1 MEVIAND
8 RIVDTTVVLRKN
20 LDLECIY
27 HEEGVII
34 QFDWAKVVESS
45 EEQLC
50 SISRTYGKDITEK
63 YKGRV
68 RFLNEGSSSDA
79 SLRLTDTSD
88 DDIGIYYCYITTFAK
103 GTIKKIIDVRADDFG
118 KITASSHR
126 TFRNHE
132 TITLNFHCTLKAKVK
147 QITVKKLSHG
157 KMDTI
162 AFCNDEIH
170 TPRYGLNDIK
180 HISLNCSSLCNVT
193 LGIQNFTSKD
203 EGLYICN
210 FTTEKGNE
218 ATVVNVSNE
227 VHLSLIPFI
236 WGGSA
241 IFAVIA
247 IIIFTTLC
255 IKRKHKHEEKEKTL
269 QSKVNFRSKP
279 SINNTTNS
287 AEEEVFYANVQPK
300 MRREKQVIFV
310 SVLPTSTSSSAI
322 H

>member
-1 MEVIAND
+1 HIAIEKDDTFFLVLQIATMLCYVKSFIAND

-103 GTIKKIIDVRADDFG
+103 GTIKKIIDVRAVIMTLDTSTRERRG
-118 KITASSHR
+118 AKLPCV
-126 TFRNHE
+126 NHE

-218 ATVVNVSNE
+218 ATVVNI
-227 VHLSLIPFI
+227 LSPCDLLLPP
-236 WGGSA
+236 G
-241 IFAVIA
+241 
-247 IIIFTTLC
+247 L
-255 IKRKHKHEEKEKTL
+255 HHE
-269 QSKVNFRSKP
+269 
-279 SINNTTNS
+279 I
-287 AEEEVFYANVQPK
+287 Y
-300 MRREKQVIFV
+300 
-310 SVLPTSTSSSAI
+310 
-322 H
+322 